1 VTGFFL
7 NEKNQRRYQ
16 TTVGGRLSNVNA
28 EKIFNLKPG
37 VGSLPLSAAR
47 RRRRLQKTQ
56 SIFTEFLCIAAVFLQ
71 RFSAP
76 GDKLGTLISL

>member
-28 EKIFNLKPG
+28 EKIFNLKT
-37 VGSLPLSAAR
+37 R
-47 RRRRLQKTQ
+47 CR
-56 SIFTEFLCIAAVFLQ
+56 IAATKRRAQAPALTKNSADIYGIFMHRG
-71 RFSAP
+71 RFFTTFFGA
-76 GDKLGTLISL
+76 GR